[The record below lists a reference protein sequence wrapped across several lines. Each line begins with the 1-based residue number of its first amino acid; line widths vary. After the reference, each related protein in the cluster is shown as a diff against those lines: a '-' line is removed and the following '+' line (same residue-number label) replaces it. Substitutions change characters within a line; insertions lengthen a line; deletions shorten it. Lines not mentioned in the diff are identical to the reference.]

1 MLKSQKV
8 EWFTNSVELFPKV
21 TLHLQIFANAM
32 LLWVYFKLLEEK
44 QEAMSSAGFFF
55 VVYLFVFAVRK

>member
-8 EWFTNSVELFPKV
+8 GWLTNSVELFPKV
-21 TLHLQIFANAM
+21 TLHLQSFANAM

-44 QEAMSSAGFFF
+44 QEAMSSAGFFVCF
-55 VVYLFVFAVRK
+55 LL